1 LHFSPGTE
9 SRFARDLFGLGNFE
23 TSSAGAFIT
32 VVENS
37 TKPVTTRGTHAGIA
51 IVDQFNMQHAVTI
64 SLQGGENATFRRAR
78 ASGTV
83 PAPGILLDVTL
94 D

>member
-37 TKPVTTRGTHAGIA
+37 TKPVTTRGTRAGIA

-64 SLQGGENATFRRAR
+64 ICKAEKTRRSVALAR
-78 ASGTV
+78 RG
-83 PAPGILLDVTL
+83 PYRLLVYRWT
-94 D
+94 